1 VVNVSARD
9 VLLQTQELR
18 KVYKTPGG
26 RRGGADFVA
35 VQGATFDIERGETF
49 GLIGESGS
57 GKTTIGRMLLRL
69 IDVTSGYVEFDG
81 YNVLR
86 LGDHEMRRLRARMQ
100 VVFQDSGSAFN
111 PRTPVGE
118 QIGFAYRR
126 FKLCPRSEIRD
137 RVAALLEDVG
147 MRPDAAD
154 RYPHEF
160 SGGQRQRLGIAR
172 ALATE
177 PDFLVLDE
185 PTSALDVSV
194 QAQILNLLNDLQEQ
208 RNLTL
213 LLITHNLSL
222 IQHMCDRA
230 AVMSHGEIV
239 ELGSVGQLFSDPQT
253 EVTRLLLDAVLEP
266 VG

>member
-1 VVNVSARD
+1 VSARD
-9 VLLQTQELR
+9 VLLQVQDLR
-18 KVYKTPGG
+18 KVYRTQG
-26 RRGGADFVA
+26 RFGAGADFVA
-35 VQGATFDIERGETF
+35 VQGASFDIERGETF

-57 GKTTIGRMLLRL
+57 GKTTIGRMVLRL
-69 IDVTSGYVEFDG
+69 VEVTSGYVEFDG
-81 YNVLR
+81 YDVLK
-86 LGDHEMRRLRARMQ
+86 LGDRQLRRLRARMQ

-126 FKLCPRSEIRD
+126 FDLCPRSEVRD

-147 MRPDAAD
+147 MRADAAD

-172 ALATE
+172 ALARE

-239 ELGSVGQLFSDPQT
+239 ETGPVGQLFTDPRT
-253 EVTRLLLDAVLEP
+253 DETRLLLDAVLEP

>member
-1 VVNVSARD
+1 
-9 VLLQTQELR
+9 
-18 KVYKTPGG
+18 
-26 RRGGADFVA
+26 
-35 VQGATFDIERGETF
+35 
-49 GLIGESGS
+49 
-57 GKTTIGRMLLRL
+57 
-69 IDVTSGYVEFDG
+69 
-81 YNVLR
+81 
-86 LGDHEMRRLRARMQ
+86 MRA
-100 VVFQDSGSAFN
+100 
-111 PRTPVGE
+111 
-118 QIGFAYRR
+118 
-126 FKLCPRSEIRD
+126 
-137 RVAALLEDVG
+137 
-147 MRPDAAD
+147 DAAD

-172 ALATE
+172 ALASE

-239 ELGSVGQLFSDPQT
+239 ELGSVGQLFTNPQT
-253 EVTRLLLDAVLEP
+253 EETRLLLDAVLEP

>member
-1 VVNVSARD
+1 VSARD
-9 VLLQTQELR
+9 VLLQARDLR
-18 KVYKTPGG
+18 KVYAKQGVFSAG
-26 RRGGADFVA
+26 DEFVA
-35 VQGATFDIERGETF
+35 VEGATFDIERGETF

-69 IDVTSGYVEFDG
+69 VPPTSGYVEFDG
-81 YNVLR
+81 YDVLK
-86 LGDHEMRRLRARMQ
+86 LNDHDLRPLRARMQ

-111 PRTPVGE
+111 PRTPVGD
-118 QIGFAYRR
+118 QIGFALRR
-126 FKLCPRSEIRD
+126 FGICPRSQVRD
-137 RVAALLEDVG
+137 RVAALMADVG
-147 MRPDAAD
+147 LLPDQAD
-154 RYPHEF
+154 RYAHEF

-172 ALATE
+172 ALASE

-194 QAQILNLLNDLQEQ
+194 QAQILNLLNDLQETRQ
-208 RNLTL
+208 LTL

-239 ELGSVGQLFSDPQT
+239 ETGPVARLFSSPQT
-253 EVTRLLLDAVLEP
+253 DETRLLLDAVLEP
-266 VG
+266 TG